1 MRLAFWLYEG
11 TALHGISRVTNS
23 MKGVHTVYHAP
34 QGDDYITA
42 TYTMLERTP
51 KFPGLTIS
59 VVRGRD
65 LAQGVSRLPGT
76 LQQVDNHYHPELTV
90 IAPSCSTALLQED
103 LEQLAVQSGVDQ
115 SKLMVH
121 ALNPFR
127 VTEHEAADSLFTAL
141 VKRFATAQEKTA
153 EPTVNILGFTS
164 LGFHLRA
171 NLTSLVRM
179 LQTLGVRVNVVAPWG
194 SSVDDLR
201 RLPAAW
207 LNIAP
212 YQEIGQGAAG
222 YLAETFGM
230 ATLDTAPIGVE
241 PTTAW
246 LRELISKIN
255 IVAEQQGASTIT
267 MPSLRAFSLDGQSA
281 PSGVPWFARTADM
294 ESFSNKRAFVFGD
307 ATQTVGVVKFLRD
320 ELGMKI
326 IGAGTYLSNH
336 ADWVRKELEGYLPGP
351 LMVTDR
357 FQDVARLI
365 EEEMPDLVC
374 GTQMERHSCRKLD
387 VPCMVISPP
396 THIENHLLGYYP
408 FFGFDGADVI
418 ADRVYVSCKLG
429 LEKHLIDFFGDAGL
443 AYDENGEAQPTVSA
457 EASVASASAPEEGAA
472 AEPVSGTVA
481 PSPSAPVPS
490 ADGEMHWTDD
500 AEAMLKKVPFFV
512 RKKVRK
518 NTENFARGIGEPVIT
533 LEVFRKAKESLGG

>member
-51 KFPGLTIS
+51 QFPGLSIS

-65 LAQGVSRLPGT
+65 LAQGVSRLPTT
-76 LQQVDNHYHPELTV
+76 LQQVDNHYHPELIV

-103 LEQLAVQSGVDQ
+103 LHQLAAHSGVPNER
-115 SKLMVH
+115 LMVY

-127 VTEHEAADSLFTAL
+127 VSENEAADGLFTEL
-141 VKRFATAQEKTA
+141 VKRYAVTQEKT
-153 EPTVNILGFTS
+153 PVPSVNILGFTS

-171 NLTSLVRM
+171 NLTSITRM
-179 LQTLGVRVNVVAPWG
+179 LQTLGITVNVVAPWG
-194 SSVDDLR
+194 SSIEDLG

-212 YQEIGQGAAG
+212 YQEIGVNAAA
-222 YLAETFGM
+222 YLEESFSMPSLTQ
-230 ATLDTAPIGVE
+230 APLGVE
-241 PTTAW
+241 PTMAW
-246 LRELISKIN
+246 LRSLIEKLNAIAAQRGVPALS
-255 IVAEQQGASTIT
+255 
-267 MPSLRAFSLDGQSA
+267 MPNLKAFSLDGLSA

-294 ESFSNKRAFVFGD
+294 ESFSNKKAFVFGD
-307 ATQTVGVVKFLRD
+307 ATHTVGIVKFLRD
-320 ELGMKI
+320 ELGMQI
-326 IGAGTYLSNH
+326 ICAGTYLEQH
-336 ADWVRKELEGYLPGP
+336 ADWVRKELEGYLPGA

-357 FQDVARLI
+357 FQDVAQVI
-365 EEEMPDLVC
+365 EDEMPDLVC

-387 VPCMVISPP
+387 VPCMVVCPP

-408 FFGFDGADVI
+408 FFGFAGADVI
-418 ADRVYVSCKLG
+418 ADRVYLSCKLG

-443 AYDENGEAQPTVSA
+443 EYDESAQATEAHVAQSDSNGELSSTVERASA
-457 EASVASASAPEEGAA
+457 VVPEASEISD
-472 AEPVSGTVA
+472 
-481 PSPSAPVPS
+481 
-490 ADGEMHWTDD
+490 DGEMKWSDE
-500 AEAMLKKVPFFV
+500 AETMLKKVPFFV

-533 LEVFRKAKESLGG
+533 VEVFRKAKESLGG

>member
-51 KFPGLTIS
+51 QFPGLSIS

-65 LAQGVSRLPGT
+65 LAQGVSRLPTT
-76 LQQVDNHYHPELTV
+76 LQQVDKHYHPELTV

-103 LEQLAVQSGVDQ
+103 LHQLAAHSGVPQ
-115 SKLMVH
+115 ERLMVY

-127 VTEHEAADSLFTAL
+127 VSENEAADGLFTEL
-141 VKRFATAQEKTA
+141 VKRYAVTQEKTTY
-153 EPTVNILGFTS
+153 PSVNILGFTS

-171 NLTSLVRM
+171 NLTSLTRM
-179 LQTLGVRVNVVAPWG
+179 LQTLGVAVNVVAPWG
-194 SSVDDLR
+194 SSIDDLKK
-201 RLPAAW
+201 LPAAW

-212 YQEIGQGAAG
+212 YREIGVNAAA
-222 YLAETFGM
+222 YLEETFSM
-230 ATLDTAPIGVE
+230 PSLCDTPLGIE
-241 PTTAW
+241 PTMAW
-246 LRELISKIN
+246 LRSLLEMLN
-255 IVAEQQGASTIT
+255 ALGAERGVPPLV
-267 MPSLRAFSLDGQSA
+267 MPNLKAFSLDGLSA

-307 ATQTVGVVKFLRD
+307 ATHTVSMVKFLHD
-320 ELGMKI
+320 ELGMQI
-326 IGAGTYLSNH
+326 IGAGTYLEQH
-336 ADWVRKELEGYLPGP
+336 ADWVRQELKGYLPGA

-357 FQDVARLI
+357 FQDVSQLI
-365 EEEMPDLVC
+365 EDEMPDLVC

-387 VPCMVISPP
+387 VPCMVVCPP

-408 FFGFDGADVI
+408 FFGFAGADVI
-418 ADRVYVSCKLG
+418 ADRVYLSCKLG

-443 AYDENGEAQPTVSA
+443 EYEESVAEAPVFSVDHAENVAASVSA
-457 EASVASASAPEEGAA
+457 SPSQSSSSVPTLS
-472 AEPVSGTVA
+472 
-481 PSPSAPVPS
+481 SAPVI
-490 ADGEMHWTDD
+490 ADDGEMKWTDD

-518 NTENFARGIGEPVIT
+518 NTENFARGIGEPMIT

>member
-51 KFPGLTIS
+51 EFPGLSIS

-65 LAQGVSRLPGT
+65 LAQGVSRLPAT
-76 LQQVDNHYHPELTV
+76 LQQVDRHYSPELTV

-103 LEQLAVQSGVDQ
+103 LRQLAMHSGVPEDR
-115 SKLMVH
+115 LLVY

-127 VTEHEAADSLFTAL
+127 VTENEAADGLFTEL
-141 VKRFATAQEKTA
+141 VKRYAKEQEKTA
-153 EPTVNILGFTS
+153 GPSVNILGFTS

-171 NLTSLVRM
+171 NLTSLRRM
-179 LQTLGVRVNVVAPWG
+179 LQTLGINVNVVAPWG
-194 SSVDDLR
+194 ASTTDLEK
-201 RLPAAW
+201 LPSAW

-212 YQEIGQGAAG
+212 YREIGATAAG
-222 YLAETFGM
+222 YLGERFGM
-230 ATLDTAPIGVE
+230 PAIFDAPLGIE
-241 PTTAW
+241 PTQRW
-246 LRELISKIN
+246 LRDIVEKIN
-255 IVAEQQGASTIT
+255 DVAAERGLPGIE
-267 MPSLRAFSLDGQSA
+267 MPPLRAFSLDGISA

-294 ESFSNKRAFVFGD
+294 ESFSGKKAFVFGD
-307 ATQTVGVVKFLRD
+307 ATHTVGVVKFLRD
-320 ELGMKI
+320 ELGMQI
-326 IGAGTYLSNH
+326 IGAGTYLHRH
-336 ADWVRKELEGYLPGP
+336 ADWVRRQLEGYLPGE
-351 LMVTDR
+351 LLVTDR
-357 FQDVARLI
+357 FQEIASII
-365 EEEMPDLVC
+365 ENEMPDLVC

-408 FFGFDGADVI
+408 FFGFDGADI
-418 ADRVYVSCKLG
+418 MADRVYLSCKLG

-443 AYDENGEAQPTVSA
+443 EYEEEAGGHSVMAVSINGDDNGFEENGSEAAPTVA
-457 EASVASASAPEEGAA
+457 
-472 AEPVSGTVA
+472 TVT
-481 PSPSAPVPS
+481 
-490 ADGEMHWTDD
+490 DGMRWTDE
-500 AEAMLKKVPFFV
+500 AENMLKKVPFFV

-518 NTENFARGIGEPVIT
+518 NTENFALEQGENCIT
-533 LEVFRKAKESLGG
+533 AEVFRKAKEHLGG